1 MSAAD
6 LTQAP
11 FLRDPLVRQVLSILS
26 AEGEEAR
33 VVGGA
38 VRNHLMGLPDHGDI
52 DIATTALPDEVVRR
66 CEAAGLKTAPT
77 GIEHGTVTVI
87 GHHRIAEVTTL
98 REDIETDGRRAVVR
112 FGRSWRAD
120 AERRDFTMNAL
131 FADAEG
137 RVYDMVDG
145 LTDIEARRVRFIGSA
160 ERRIAEDRLRVLRF
174 FRFHAAYGEGAPDA
188 EGLGAAIRARHD
200 LGELSAERIGLEMR
214 KLIVARRA
222 ADTVQLMQ
230 ESGILPL
237 VLAGVADLASLHRL
251 VEFVGEERDPPL
263 RFVVAFVRVQEDVDR
278 IVRRFR
284 LSGRERDRMAAAL
297 EAAPTLPGLSPSE
310 DRAALYRL
318 GQQGFIDALMLA
330 ASRGDVGL
338 DLAIER
344 RRAAEDWNIPEF
356 PLSGR
361 DIVELGIDR
370 GPRVGLI
377 LRDIERWWIAED
389 FAPDALALRRRLQ
402 MMIAAQQ

>member
-1 MSAAD
+1 MSTAN
-6 LTQAP
+6 LGQAP
-11 FLRDPLVRQVLSILS
+11 FLSDPLVRQVLSILS
-26 AEGEEAR
+26 TEGEEAR

-38 VRNHLMGLPDHGDI
+38 VRNHLMGHPDHGDI
-52 DIATTALPDEVVRR
+52 DIATTALPEEVVRR
-66 CEAAGLKTAPT
+66 CEAAGLKTVPT

-87 GHHRIAEVTTL
+87 SQHRIAEVTTL

-145 LTDIEARRVRFIGSA
+145 LSDIEARRVRFIGSA

-237 VLAGVADLASLHRL
+237 VLAGVADLAALRRL
-251 VEFVGEERDPPL
+251 ADWLGQEGDPAL
-263 RFVVAFVRVQEDVDR
+263 RFVVAFARIQEDVDR

-284 LSGRERDRMAAAL
+284 LSGRERDRMTAAL
-297 EAAPTLPGLSPSE
+297 EAAPALAGLSPSE

-318 GQQGFIDALMLA
+318 GRQGFVDALTLA

-338 DLAIER
+338 DLAMER
-344 RRAAEDWNIPEF
+344 RRGAEVWDIPEF

-361 DIVELGIDR
+361 DVVEQGIDR
-370 GPRVGLI
+370 GPRVGVI